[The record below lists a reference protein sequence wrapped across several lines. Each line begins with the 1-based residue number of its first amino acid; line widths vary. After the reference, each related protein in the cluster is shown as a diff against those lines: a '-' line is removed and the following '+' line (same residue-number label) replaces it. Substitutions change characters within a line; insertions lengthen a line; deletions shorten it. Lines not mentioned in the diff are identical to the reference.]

1 MEGTVAGLF
10 LANNPRIDSAVLQE
24 RLDAE
29 IARHSSMHSAP
40 AEHTA
45 TAARPVPTA
54 QASLGAR
61 TWIALRTAAMNIG
74 VLRVAPLRTA
84 LLWSKSLLLLQRTR
98 AEVKRSTATAE
109 QVAAQLQA
117 VQDRVLE
124 MERARVA
131 ERDQEAERRAELEI
145 RLATAEHALAA
156 HAESMGTVL
165 RSLEERIRSAAAT
178 ASVRLNDAE
187 AALTRLQ
194 RHVDG
199 EASASG
205 ATGGANG
212 EEAVDAGAAPAGH
225 TLCAPARMDALF
237 LEMSY
242 AFRGSRDEIKGR
254 VARHLPEVLAAVGQ
268 GGQCPILDIGC
279 GRGEWLEVLRDA
291 QVPARGVDTSQA
303 CVALCIDHGLSVT
316 QADGLAALGE
326 TPDGTLGGVSAL
338 HVVEHLP
345 FDGVVRLIDEAH
357 RCIAGGGVLLL
368 ETPNPESLMV
378 GGRTFFFDPTHRMP
392 IPPDVLALVVRERGF
407 TEVRVERMHPY
418 PREYHLPGE
427 AGEAERVLNQLLY
440 GPQDYCIVAR
450 RP

>member
-1 MEGTVAGLF
+1 MEGTVAKLF
-10 LANNPRIDSAVLQE
+10 LANNPRIDSTALQE

-29 IARHSSMHSAP
+29 IARLSLMHSAP
-40 AEHTA
+40 AEWTA
-45 TAARPVPTA
+45 SAVRPVPPA
-54 QASLGAR
+54 QALLSAR
-61 TWIALRTAAMNIG
+61 WWMVLRTAAINMG
-74 VLRVAPLRTA
+74 VLRVDPLRAA
-84 LLWSKSLLLLQRTR
+84 LLWGKSLLLLQRTR
-98 AEVKRSTATAE
+98 AEAKRSTVIAE

-117 VQDRVLE
+117 LQDRVLE
-124 MERARVA
+124 MERIRVG
-131 ERDQEAERRAELEI
+131 ERDQDAERRAELEI

-156 HAESMGTVL
+156 YAESMGAAL
-165 RSLEERIRSAAAT
+165 RSLEERLRSAAAT

-187 AALTRLQ
+187 AALAKLQ
-194 RHVDG
+194 RYFNG
-199 EASASG
+199 KASAAG
-205 ATGGANG
+205 ATRRTNG
-212 EEAVDAGAAPAGH
+212 EGSADAGAAPAGH
-225 TLCAPARMDALF
+225 PLCAPAKMDALF

-254 VARHLPEVLAAVGQ
+254 VTRHLPEALGALGQ
-268 GGQCPILDIGC
+268 GGQRPILDIGC

-291 QVPARGVDTSQA
+291 RVPAHGVDTSPA

-316 QADGLAALGE
+316 RAEGLAALRE

-345 FDGVVRLIDEAH
+345 FDGVVRLIDEAY
-357 RCIAGGGVLLL
+357 RCITGGGLLLL

-378 GGRTFFFDPTHRMP
+378 GGRNFFFDPTHRMP

-407 TEVRVERMHPY
+407 TEVRVERLHPY
-418 PREYHLPGE
+418 PREYQLPGE
-427 AGEAERVLNQLLY
+427 AGEAEKVLNQLLY

>member
-1 MEGTVAGLF
+1 ME
-10 LANNPRIDSAVLQE
+10 
-24 RLDAE
+24 
-29 IARHSSMHSAP
+29 
-40 AEHTA
+40 
-45 TAARPVPTA
+45 
-54 QASLGAR
+54 
-61 TWIALRTAAMNIG
+61 
-74 VLRVAPLRTA
+74 
-84 LLWSKSLLLLQRTR
+84 RTR
-98 AEVKRSTATAE
+98 VG
-109 QVAAQLQA
+109 
-117 VQDRVLE
+117 
-124 MERARVA
+124 
-131 ERDQEAERRAELEI
+131 ERDQEAEQRAELEI

-156 HAESMGTVL
+156 HAESMGAVL
-165 RSLEERIRSAAAT
+165 RSLEERLRSVAAT

-187 AALTRLQ
+187 GALIRLQ

-199 EASASG
+199 EAG
-205 ATGGANG
+205 AAGRANG
-212 EEAVDAGAAPAGH
+212 EGSADAGAAPDGH
-225 TLCAPARMDALF
+225 LLCAPARMDALF

-268 GGQCPILDIGC
+268 GGQLPILDIGC

-291 QVPARGVDTSQA
+291 KVPARGVDTSQA

-326 TPDGTLGGVSAL
+326 TPDGALGGVSAL

-345 FDGVVRLIDEAH
+345 FDAVVRLIDEAH
-357 RCIAGGGVLLL
+357 RCIARGGVLLL

-407 TEVRVERMHPY
+407 TEVRVERLHPY
-418 PREYHLPGE
+418 PREYQLPGE

-440 GPQDYCIVAR
+440 GPQDYCIMAR